1 MRMLALNGNIYQ
13 SREANE
19 TVWDGEINK
28 IFAARFIYYL
38 TISTELIFMLSS
50 FL

>member
-19 TVWDGEINK
+19 TVWDGEIN
-28 IFAARFIYYL
+28 YL